1 MVKCPTWGQTC
12 LCYNLREHQAI
23 PTTIQYAL
31 LINTTVPFKKKM
43 GDVTQL
49 KSIFMVDGTTLPDG
63 LPSYKLGG
71 GQSLEQCFLN

>member
-1 MVKCPTWGQTC
+1 
-12 LCYNLREHQAI
+12 
-23 PTTIQYAL
+23 
-31 LINTTVPFKKKM
+31 M

-49 KSIFMVDGTTLPDG
+49 KSIFMVDGTSTLPDG